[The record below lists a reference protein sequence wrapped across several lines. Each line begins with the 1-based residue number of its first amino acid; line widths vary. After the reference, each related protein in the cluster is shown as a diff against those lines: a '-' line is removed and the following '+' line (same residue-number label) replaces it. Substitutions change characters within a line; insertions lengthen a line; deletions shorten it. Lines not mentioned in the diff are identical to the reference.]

1 MSTKKVD
8 KKLMQRDV
16 LTKIIQEL
24 FSNDEKIISSTSVDK
39 EEKTQKLN
47 AILQTLQQ
55 KTDVIT
61 RLNDEIIE
69 LTDDAKL
76 METIL
81 RESTDFE
88 IISNEKSNYIHKVL
102 LNNKNEEETNK
113 VVKSNYVKLPRLVIK
128 EFSGELTDWK
138 PFYDSFKAAVHDANL
153 SEVEIAVI

>member
-1 MSTKKVD
+1 MKKVD

-24 FSNDEKIISSTSVDK
+24 FSNAEKIISSTGVDK

-55 KTDVIT
+55 KTDVIA

-102 LNNKNEEETNK
+102 LNNKK
-113 VVKSNYVKLPRLVIK
+113 KKKQIKLL
-128 EFSGELTDWK
+128 
-138 PFYDSFKAAVHDANL
+138 NL
-153 SEVEIAVI
+153 IM